1 MFRADRGRGGAHW
14 ALPVRRWGPVV
25 FAVVLAGA
33 AIWRARYG
41 IDFSDSSHAV
51 ELALRMAQGD
61 APFRDELNIQVLG
74 SWPAVPFVWV
84 WTHVA
89 GIDGLVLAS
98 RVFYVL
104 LGLAC
109 GVASWRAVAPH
120 VGRGTAA
127 AAIGVALIPAAYNQQ
142 VVSYNTT
149 PSMAYLLAV
158 CAGAAAI
165 GRRSLPW
172 GVVSGAAVVLGAMS
186 HPVTAPA
193 AVALVVVLL
202 LLARGRGLLGVG
214 AGLAGTGIVVAVL
227 ALGVWGLANL
237 RETLAF
243 TDDYQ
248 STRAPREVRI
258 DRWLTFLGGEM
269 SQPWAVA
276 AFVLSGLAVLVWAV
290 PALRRARGVLV
301 VAAVAAAG
309 VQAVLRGSSGSTF
322 SVASWLSPVLATVLL
337 VVLLPTAL
345 ASAVARRGMTARVVA
360 LGLLPTL
367 VGMPFVAGFTSSAPI
382 WGATGAVIAPGLFA
396 VTVATLA
403 WVSEHGRV
411 VKAAVALLLVAGLA
425 FVHTAN
431 SFRDG
436 SPGHLTATVADGA
449 YAGLRTTPER
459 RETIADNQLA
469 LSLCARPGDG
479 VLAYIYPAAFLLG
492 DVRFATPITWLD
504 FFGESNTHVL
514 AWYGRTGR
522 VPQCVVAAR
531 AFWPGYGRTSYVRE
545 PDPLR
550 SWVQS
555 NYRVVTQTPEIVV
568 LERRT

>member
-1 MFRADRGRGGAHW
+1 M
-14 ALPVRRWGPVV
+14 
-25 FAVVLAGA
+25 VLAGA

-41 IDFSDSSHAV
+41 VDFSDSSHAV
-51 ELALRMAQGD
+51 ELALRQAQGD
-61 APFRDELNIQVLG
+61 LPFRDELNIQALG
-74 SWPAVPFVWV
+74 AWPAVPFVWL

-104 LGLAC
+104 LGLGC

-158 CAGAAAI
+158 CAGAAAV

-172 GVVSGAAVVLGAMS
+172 GVVAGASAVLGAMS

-193 AVALVVVLL
+193 AAVLLVVLL
-202 LLARGRGLLGVG
+202 LLARGRGLLGIAVG
-214 AGLAGTGIVVAVL
+214 AAVTGLVIAVVAL
-227 ALGVWGLANL
+227 AVWGVPNI

-243 TDDYQ
+243 TEDYQ
-248 STRAPREVRI
+248 ATRSSREARI
-258 DRWLTFLGGEM
+258 LRWLTYVGGEVNHALAITALVL
-269 SQPWAVA
+269 AVA
-276 AFVLSGLAVLVWAV
+276 AVVAYVV
-290 PALRRARGVLV
+290 PGLRRLRGVLV
-301 VAAVAAAG
+301 VAAVAAAS
-309 VQAVLRGSSGSTF
+309 VEALRRGSSGATF
-322 SVASWLSPVLATVLL
+322 AVNSWLSSTLATVLL
-337 VVLLPTAL
+337 LVLLPVAV
-345 ASAVARRGMTARVVA
+345 ASALVRRGMTARIVV
-360 LGLLPTL
+360 LGVLPTV
-367 VGMPFVAGFTSSAPI
+367 VGLPLIAGFTSSAPL
-382 WGATGAVIAPGLFA
+382 WGATGAVLAPGLFA

-403 WVSEHGRV
+403 WVSERGRV
-411 VKAAVALLLVAGLA
+411 LKAAVALVLVAGLA
-425 FVHTAN
+425 TVHTLN

-436 SPGHLTATVADGA
+436 SPGRLTATVTEGA

-459 RETIADNQLA
+459 RATITDNERA
-469 LSLCARPGDG
+469 LGVCARPGDG
-479 VLAYIYPAAFLLG
+479 VLAYVYPAAFLLG

-504 FFGESNTHVL
+504 FFGRSNSHVL
-514 AWYGRTGR
+514 AWYQRTGR
-522 VPQCVVAAR
+522 VPQCVVSAR
-531 AFWPGYGRTSYVRE
+531 PFWPGSGRSRYLRL

-550 SWVQS
+550 SWVQA

>member
-1 MFRADRGRGGAHW
+1 MFHATRGRGGAHW

-25 FAVVLAGA
+25 FAVALAGA

-61 APFRDELNIQVLG
+61 VPFRDELNIQVLG
-74 SWPAVPFVWV
+74 SWPAVPFVWL
-84 WTHVA
+84 WTHVV

-109 GVASWRAVAPH
+109 GVASWRAVSPH
-120 VGRGTAA
+120 LGRGTAA

-172 GVVSGAAVVLGAMS
+172 GVVAGAAAVLGALS
-186 HPVTAPA
+186 HPVTTPA

-202 LLARGRGLLGVG
+202 LLARGRGIVGIG
-214 AGLAGTGIVVAVL
+214 AGLLGTGLVVTVL
-227 ALGVWGLANL
+227 ALGVWGWANL

-243 TDDYQ
+243 TDEYQ
-248 STRAPREVRI
+248 STRAPREVRMH
-258 DRWLTFLGGEM
+258 RWLAFLGGEM

-276 AFVLSGLAVLVWAV
+276 ALGLSVLAVIAWAV
-290 PALRRARGVLV
+290 PALRRVRGVLV

-309 VQAVLRGSSGSTF
+309 IQAVLRGSSGTTF

-337 VVLLPTAL
+337 VVLLPTAI
-345 ASAVARRGMTARVVA
+345 ASAVARRGMTARIVA
-360 LGLLPTL
+360 LGVLPTI

-403 WVSEHGRV
+403 WVSEHGRA
-411 VKAAVALLLVAGLA
+411 VKAALALVLVAGLA
-425 FVHTAN
+425 VVHTAT

-436 SPGHLTATVADGA
+436 SPGHLTATVAGGA

-459 RETIADNQLA
+459 RARIADNELA
-469 LSLCARPGDG
+469 LGLCARPGDG
-479 VLAYIYPAAFLLG
+479 VLAYIYPAAFLFG
-492 DVRFATPITWLD
+492 NVRFATPITWLD
-504 FFGESNTHVL
+504 FFGRSNTHVL
-514 AWYGRTGR
+514 AWYQRTGR

-531 AFWPGYGRTSYVRE
+531 PFWPGFGRRDLRE

-550 SWVQS
+550 SWVQA
-555 NYRVVTQTPEIVV
+555 NYRVVTQTSDIVV
-568 LERRT
+568 LERRA

>member
-1 MFRADRGRGGAHW
+1 MIHATRGRGGAHW
-14 ALPVRRWGPVV
+14 ALPVRRWGPAA
-25 FAVVLAGA
+25 FAVALAGA

-41 IDFSDSSHAV
+41 VDFSDSSHAV
-51 ELALRMAQGD
+51 ELSLRQAQGD
-61 APFRDELNIQVLG
+61 LPFRDELNIQALG
-74 SWPAVPFVWV
+74 AWPAVPFVWL

-98 RVFYVL
+98 RIFYVL

-109 GVASWRAVAPH
+109 GVASWRAVSPH

-158 CAGAAAI
+158 CAGAAAV

-172 GVVSGAAVVLGAMS
+172 GVVAGASAVLGAMS

-193 AVALVVVLL
+193 AAALLLVLL

-214 AGLAGTGIVVAVL
+214 VGAAVTGLVVTVLVL
-227 ALGVWGLANL
+227 AVWGVTNL

-243 TDDYQ
+243 TDAYQ

-276 AFVLSGLAVLVWAV
+276 ALALSVIAVVVWAV
-290 PALRRARGVLV
+290 PAVRRVRGVLV

-309 VQAVLRGSSGSTF
+309 IQAVLRGSSGSTF

-345 ASAVARRGMTARVVA
+345 ASAVARRGMTARIVA
-360 LGLLPTL
+360 LGGLPTL

-403 WVSEHGRV
+403 WVSERGRV
-411 VKAAVALLLVAGLA
+411 VKAAVAVVLVAGLA
-425 FVHTAN
+425 VVHTAT

-436 SPGHLTATVADGA
+436 SPGRLTASVAEGA

-459 RETIADNQLA
+459 RATIEDNELA
-469 LSLCARPGDG
+469 LSLCARPDDG
-479 VLAYIYPAAFLLG
+479 VLAYIYPSAFLLG
-492 DVRFATPITWLD
+492 NVRFATPITWLD

-514 AWYGRTGR
+514 AWYQRTGR

-531 AFWPGYGRTSYVRE
+531 AFWPGYGRARYLRE

-550 SWVQS
+550 SWVQA

-568 LERRT
+568 LGRRT